1 MHVGMVLGIQG
12 PEVSSG
18 SASLNACERRR
29 HGSEQE
35 RQAKQVCTFGA
46 PVLGKCRMPQQNSRL
61 PEFRSQL
68 RDALQALVQSGAGL
82 RAIGAR
88 NAITELAPHIA
99 ACSPSCR
106 TC

>member
-1 MHVGMVLGIQG
+1 LILARRLGVE
-12 PEVSSG
+12 PVP
-18 SASLNACERRR
+18 
-29 HGSEQE
+29 
-35 RQAKQVCTFGA
+35 FG
-46 PVLGKCRMPQQNSRL
+46 
-61 PEFRSQL
+61 
-68 RDALQALVQSGAGL
+68 DAL